1 MSYIN
6 PPSSEILEV
15 IRKHF
20 AKEYGVDPKY
30 LDIDSIESVKLN
42 VKGDLEYHLDF
53 TIIWNGTY
61 DGWDIRE
68 YWGEITH
75 NEVLQY
81 MRDDKINNILD
92 DKNL

>member
-6 PPSSEILEV
+6 INTPSDEILEV

-20 AKEYGVDPKY
+20 AKVYDVDPKY

-53 TIIWNGTY
+53 SIDWSGSY
-61 DGWDIRE
+61 VE

-75 NEVLQY
+75 NEVLQD
-81 MRDDKINNILD
+81 MREEKLNEILKD
-92 DKNL
+92 

>member
-6 PPSSEILEV
+6 PPSDEVLEV

-20 AKEYGVDPKY
+20 AKEYDVNPKY
-30 LDIDSIESVKLN
+30 LDIDSIESVKN

-53 TIIWNGTY
+53 SINWDGTY
-61 DGWDIRE
+61 DGWDIRQ

-75 NEVLQY
+75 NEVLQD
-81 MRDDKINNILD
+81 MREYKLNEILKD
-92 DKNL
+92 

>member
-6 PPSSEILEV
+6 PPSDEILEA

-20 AKEYGVDPKY
+20 AKEYGVYPNR
-30 LDIDSIESVKLN
+30 LDIDSIESYKN
-42 VKGDLEYHLDF
+42 ADGDLEYYLNF
-53 TIIWNGTY
+53 IIDWSGSY
-61 DGWDIRE
+61 EE

-75 NEVLQY
+75 NEVLQD
-81 MRDDKINNILD
+81 MRDDKLNNILD